1 MDYAGVA
8 MALRQLGQPRSSH
21 IGRRDR
27 GNSER
32 KRQIGIK
39 SLVDDDLDR
48 HALHDLDEIAGR
60 VLGWKSGEFRPRSQ
74 LNAIYMTPEVQVGI
88 GVELNGRGLTWAH
101 SVELA
106 FLEIRGNPNLR
117 RDD

>member
-1 MDYAGVA
+1 MDSAGGS
-8 MALRQLGQPRSSH
+8 MELRELGQPGSSH
-21 IGRRDR
+21 IDRHNR

-39 SLVDDDLDR
+39 TLVDDDLDR

-60 VLGWKSGEFRPRSQ
+60 VLGRESGEFRTRPQ
-74 LNAIYMTPEVQVGI
+74 LDAVDMAPQVEVRI
-88 GVELNGRGLTWAH
+88 SVEFNCYRLPGPY

-106 FLEIRGNPNLR
+106 FLEIRGDPNLR
-117 RDD
+117 RND